1 MLIKSGQQ
9 QWINTQYIETI
20 CIVVKNE
27 VRVYTINSDS
37 FYIYG
42 VYDTYEEAVNA
53 MDKLAEIINKEKE

>member
-27 VRVYTINSDS
+27 VRVYMINSDS

>member
-27 VRVYTINSDS
+27 VRVYMINSDS

-42 VYDTYEEAVNA
+42 VYDTYEEDVNA